1 MEKKLVNPWKWQ
13 DQFGFSHA
21 IEVKGGERVLYCA
34 GQTSN
39 APDGKVMHVGDMKGQ
54 INMALDNL
62 ETVLKQA
69 GMSLSNVVRLNYY
82 TPNVDLML
90 EHYGVLAGRL
100 AKAGCQPAST
110 LLGVARL
117 AFPELLIEIEA
128 TAVA

>member
-1 MEKKLVNPWKWQ
+1 MEKKPINPWKWQ

-34 GQTSN
+34 GQTSSN
-39 APDGKVMHVGDMKGQ
+39 ADGQTMHAGDMKGQ
-54 INMALDNL
+54 INLALDNL
-62 ETVLKQA
+62 EAVLKQA

-82 TPNVDLML
+82 TPDVDLLL
-90 EHYGVLAGRL
+90 ENYGVLVGRL

-117 AFPELLIEIEA
+117 AFKELLIEIEA